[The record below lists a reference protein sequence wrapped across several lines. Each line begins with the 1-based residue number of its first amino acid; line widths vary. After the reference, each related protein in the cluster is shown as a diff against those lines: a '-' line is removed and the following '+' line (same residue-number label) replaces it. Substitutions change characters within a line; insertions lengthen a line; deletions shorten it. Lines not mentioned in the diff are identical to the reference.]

1 MIAPP
6 RHDPTSHFARVP
18 TAPPFARSIAIV
30 IGIDQ
35 YANGIPALRTAAN
48 DARRLGSLLS
58 SEHGYEVISLLD
70 GDATKER
77 LTTLLTEELP
87 SCISADDRVLFYFA
101 GHGVA
106 RDGDDGPNGFL
117 LPVNAARGDDT
128 TFLHMPL
135 VHDALLALP
144 CRHMMVILDS
154 CFSGAFRWSGVR
166 DVDDEPEVVHREKY
180 ERYVRDPAWQV
191 LTSAAQDQKAL
202 DQLSAGALGSRPG
215 DGAHSPFALALF
227 DALGGAGDL
236 VPHGAGDGL
245 VTATELYLY
254 IEETLQSAAI
264 AAGKEQTPRLWPLR
278 KHDRGEFVFFVPGRE
293 LTLPPAPPLTFENN
307 PWRGLGSYESSDAA
321 LFFGR
326 EEEIA
331 ALSARIVEQPL
342 TVVLG
347 ASGSGKSSVVKAG
360 VVPALLASGW
370 QVAPI
375 VRPGTAPL
383 ASLAAALAPPGRS
396 VTGATA
402 DSIAALVNARLKASP
417 DAKLLIVIDQFEEM
431 ITLVR
436 RAGERERTIALLA
449 RVLSAHPDSLRV
461 VITLRSDFEPNF
473 DRAGLG
479 ERWQQGRFVVPLMS
493 RGGLRDVIEKPATAR
508 VLYFDPSTLV
518 DALLDEV
525 VATPGAL
532 PLLSFA
538 LSEMYIRYVQR
549 QSADRAITREDF
561 DAVGGVVGALRSRAE
576 AEHDR
581 LDEASRGTLRRLM
594 LRLVTAEG
602 TGIARRRASD
612 ADLEFAS
619 STEQQRA
626 SEVVQRMVDARLLTQ
641 GKDAD
646 GERFVEPA
654 HDALVRGWGRLA
666 EWVRL
671 ENDANFPLSQQQRL
685 NRAAREWLGAEGK
698 DKHGLLW
705 SDGSRSSQLA
715 PLVRRHAPWLT
726 VTELA
731 FARRS
736 VRGRR
741 IAIAGVAAALAAIGA
756 AGVAAVIGGRLAS
769 ARAEQVRIASIVRSA
784 TAMVSEDPLLAAQLL
799 GSLDSGMV
807 RSADN
812 ATRLAMLGA
821 ALELRRVPQVIA
833 TFASEAG
840 ITDAV
845 VSPDG
850 KLVATA
856 ALDSTVRIW
865 PLNGRA
871 ARLDLPQAG
880 DSLTA
885 VKFSP
890 DGQQLA
896 VGQDHG
902 TVTLFSTQGRGAP
915 VTLRGGSEAVER
927 LEFSND
933 GRRLLVTYRSAPA
946 RIFALDGSALPR
958 VIGGASAVIEV
969 ARWADADRQVVVI
982 TGDRVAEWWPASGSA
997 GRARA
1002 VRITD
1007 DEIVALDVSPTAG
1020 HVVFGT
1026 AEGRMHLYD
1035 AAKGKQLRTFEAH
1048 QGGINSLSLSGDG
1061 QLLVSV
1067 SSDDE
1072 VRITDVA
1079 TGVTRSRLRGAN
1091 DVVQSA
1097 VFASDGR
1104 RLILTSG
1111 STFKAYV
1118 WSGVEG
1124 DAPVP
1129 LSGHTNDLVSY
1140 IFVPGSERVLT
1151 ASQDGSARLWA
1162 LPAPPLYHSIAP
1174 GRDTLDD
1181 IGAASFS
1188 HDGQWLALGTRRGVI
1203 SVVELHAT
1211 SPALRVLNTARS
1223 DLCAMAF
1230 ASGGATI
1237 DVLRCDA
1244 ATGSWPVAGGAP
1256 PVMPTGAPARVGRAE
1271 FAPRARRGLWSGDSG
1286 EVHVWDAEAAERSRM
1301 LRAAGV
1307 RDFRCAALAD
1317 DGERVAVCAADGS
1330 IEVGAFV
1337 SGGTPVRIQSRGTPT
1352 AVAFSHS
1359 GATLAIGHQD
1369 GSARIV
1375 QLSAPD
1381 TGRVLKGQREAVFRL
1396 EFSANDARLL
1406 SASDDGSVVAWDL
1419 AADTPLVS
1427 LRPRGIEMKSAQFTG
1442 DGQRL
1447 VTLGFDQREARLW
1460 NTDGSGGSVA
1470 LPGGRDTVTRVLL
1483 SPDGRWALTTT
1494 TGQSAALFPIDLEDA
1509 LQPLRRSHVC
1519 LTATDRIRYLNER
1532 GRVAARR
1539 ADKCQER

>member
-1 MIAPP
+1 M
-6 RHDPTSHFARVP
+6 P
-18 TAPPFARSIAIV
+18 TAPPFEHSIAVV

-35 YANGIPALRTAAN
+35 YTGGIPALRTAVN
-48 DARRLGSLLS
+48 DARRLGALLA
-58 SEHGYEVISLLD
+58 SEHGYQVISLLD
-70 GDATKER
+70 DDATQER
-77 LTTLLTEELP
+77 ITTLLTQELP
-87 SCISADDRVLFYFA
+87 TRVGESDRVLFYFA

-106 RDGDDGPNGFL
+106 RDGDEGPNGFL

-135 VHDALLALP
+135 VHDALLSLH

-166 DVDDEPEVVHREKY
+166 DVDEEPDVVHREKY

-227 DALGGAGDL
+227 DALSGAGDV
-236 VPHGAGDGL
+236 VPTGGDGL

-307 PWRGLGSYESSDAA
+307 PWRGLGSYESTNAA

-326 EEEIA
+326 EAEIA
-331 ALSARIVEQPL
+331 ALSASILAQPL

-347 ASGSGKSSVVKAG
+347 ASGSGKSSLVRAG
-360 VVPALLASGW
+360 VVPALAAAGW

-383 ASLAAALAPPGRS
+383 TSLAAAVAPPGRS

-402 DSIAALVNARLKASP
+402 DSIAALLAARLKADP
-417 DAKLLIVIDQFEEM
+417 QAKLLLVVDQFEEL
-431 ITLVR
+431 ITLTR
-436 RAGERERTIALLA
+436 RPGERERTIALLA
-449 RVLSAHPDSLRV
+449 RLMSAHPDSLRV

-479 ERWQQGRFVVPLMS
+479 DRWQQGRFVVPLMS
-493 RGGLRDVIEKPATAR
+493 RAGLRDVIEKPAAAR

-549 QSADRAITREDF
+549 QSGDRAITRADF

-602 TGIARRRASD
+602 TGVARRRASD
-612 ADLEFAS
+612 SDLEFAS
-619 STEQQRA
+619 VAEQQRA
-626 SEVVQRMVDARLLTQ
+626 GEVVQRLVGARLLTQ

-646 GERFVEPA
+646 GERFIEPA

-685 NRAAREWLGAEGK
+685 NRAAREWQGAEGK

-715 PLVRRHAPWLT
+715 PLVRRQAPWLT

-741 IAIAGVAAALAAIGA
+741 IAIAGVAAALAAIA
-756 AGVAAVIGGRLAS
+756 VAGVAAVVGGRLAS

-784 TAMVSEDPLLAAQLL
+784 TALVNEDPLLATQLL
-799 GSLDSGMV
+799 GSIDSSMV
-807 RSADN
+807 RGADN

-833 TFASEAG
+833 TFANEAG
-840 ITDAV
+840 IIDAV
-845 VSPDG
+845 VSGDG
-850 KLVATA
+850 KFVATA
-856 ALDSTVRIW
+856 ALDSTVRVW
-865 PLNGRA
+865 PLDGATVPLLSRK
-871 ARLDLPQAG
+871 AG

-902 TVTLFSTQGRGAP
+902 TVTLFPTQGRGAP

-933 GRRLLVTYRSAPA
+933 GRRLLVTYESAPA
-946 RIFALDGSALPR
+946 RIFTLGDSAPPR

-969 ARWADADRQVVVI
+969 ARWADSDRQVVVI
-982 TGDRVAEWWPASGSA
+982 TGDRVAEWWPTSGGA
-997 GRARA
+997 RPTRA
-1002 VRITD
+1002 VRVPD
-1007 DEIVALDVSPTAG
+1007 DDIIVLDVSAAAGRVVLGTAG
-1020 HVVFGT
+1020 
-1026 AEGRMHLYD
+1026 GRMQLHD
-1035 AAKGKQLRTFEAH
+1035 AAKGKPLRTFEAH
-1048 QGGINSLSLSGDG
+1048 KGPINSLSLSGDG

-1067 SSDDE
+1067 SNDDE

-1079 TGVTRSRLRGAN
+1079 TGVTRSRLRGTN

-1111 STFKAYV
+1111 TTFKAYV
-1118 WSGVEG
+1118 WSGAEG

-1129 LSGHTNDLVSY
+1129 LSGHTNELMLY

-1162 LPAPPLYHSIAP
+1162 LPAPPLYHAITPA
-1174 GRDTLDD
+1174 RDTLDD
-1181 IGAASFS
+1181 IGAAGFS
-1188 HDGQWLALGTRRGVI
+1188 HDGQRLALGTRRGVI

-1211 SPALRVLNTARS
+1211 SPASRVLDTAQA
-1223 DLCAMAF
+1223 DVCAMAF
-1230 ASGGATI
+1230 ASGDTTI

-1256 PVMPTGAPARVGRAE
+1256 PVVPTGAPARVGRAE

-1286 EVHVWDAEAAERSRM
+1286 EVHVWDAAAAERTRM
-1301 LRAAGV
+1301 LRAAGG

-1317 DGERVAVCAADGS
+1317 DGERLAVCAADGG

-1337 SGGTPVRIQSRGTPT
+1337 PGGAPVRIQSSGTPT

-1375 QLSAPD
+1375 QLAAPD
-1381 TGRVLKGQREAVFRL
+1381 TGRVLKGQREAIFHL
-1396 EFSANDARLL
+1396 EFSTDDARLL
-1406 SASDDGSVVAWDL
+1406 SASEDGSVVAWDM
-1419 AADTPLVS
+1419 AADTALMS
-1427 LRPRGIEMKSAQFTG
+1427 LRPRGIEMKSAQFTA
-1442 DGQRL
+1442 DGMRI
-1447 VTLGFDQREARLW
+1447 VTLGFEQKEARMW

-1494 TGQSAALFPIDLEDA
+1494 TGQSAALFPIDLEAA

-1519 LTATDRIRYLNER
+1519 LTAADRIRYLNER

-1539 ADKCQER
+1539 ADACRAR